1 MAHEMITLQ
10 ESPLETERLLAAAA
24 FSNTI
29 DMSGFEA
36 AYNAP
41 NTQIPGFNSLVEE
54 PEMTTTPG
62 FNSLLEDGVAFNS
75 FL

>member
-1 MAHEMITLQ
+1 MAHEMVTLQ

-24 FSNTI
+24 FGDTI

-54 PEMTTTPG
+54 PEMMATPG
-62 FNSLLEDGVAFNS
+62 FNS
-75 FL
+75 FLDNDQLGF